1 MDQNT
6 PTLTRRP
13 SAREIGT
20 AGMMMHY
27 TEPQIIAE
35 QIAALKN
42 LGLIDAAMPSIAE
55 HNPVL
60 AAAISSGKE
69 HFINH

>member
-1 MDQNT
+1 
-6 PTLTRRP
+6 
-13 SAREIGT
+13 
-20 AGMMMHY
+20 MMMHY